1 MMGTADEHRLN
12 EAADVKRASS
22 RAIAGVGRVLI
33 WNGGSLWIGR
43 EAGRSDTHAHH
54 AIQISLALT
63 GEVRFRSASRGAW
76 RAYTAALIPPH
87 HPHLFDGGGQ
97 SVAQLFVEPETSQG
111 RALLATRSRD
121 AIASLSAPEVDAA
134 VEALRAAYGA
144 RASNEALTKAGQ
156 LAIARLSG
164 HVDALAVDPR
174 ISRAIA
180 WIRSRL
186 NAPISL
192 PEAAAVAHLSPGRFR
207 HLFVAQTGISFRGY
221 LLWARVAAA
230 VGAAMGGQSWTDA
243 AQAWAFSDSA
253 HLSRTCRRMFGIA
266 PTMLVRE

>member
-1 MMGTADEHRLN
+1 MSGGGRRGLN
-12 EAADVKRASS
+12 EAANLEAAAPKV
-22 RAIAGVGRVLI
+22 IAGVGRVLI

-43 EAGRSDTHAHH
+43 DAGFSDTHAHH

-63 GEVRFRSASRGAW
+63 GEVRFKSAARGQWRSYG
-76 RAYTAALIPPH
+76 AALIPPH
-87 HPHLFDGGGQ
+87 HPHLFDGGGE
-97 SVAQLFVEPETSQG
+97 SVAQLFVEPETAQG
-111 RALLATRSRD
+111 HALLAG
-121 AIASLSAPEVDAA
+121 
-134 VEALRAAYGA
+134 RAADAVSSLDGA
-144 RASNEALTKAGQ
+144 NVEVAADLLRSAYAARVSDAVLMKTGQ
-156 LAIARLSG
+156 EAIARLSG

-174 ISRAIA
+174 ITRAIA

-192 PEAAAVAHLSPGRFR
+192 SEAAAVAHLSPGRFR

-221 LLWARVAAA
+221 LLWARMASA
-230 VGAAMGGQSWTDA
+230 VGAAMGGQSWTEA

-253 HLSRTCRRMFGIA
+253 HLSRTCRRMFGIS